1 MVATILLFVA
11 IQMGAHEVFFG
22 GLRVGLLLLFAHRDR
37 VAAALPWI
45 TSLYVGWLLRAD
57 VLRWIAEGQAG

>member
-37 VAAALPWI
+37 VAAALP
-45 TSLYVGWLLRAD
+45 
-57 VLRWIAEGQAG
+57 